1 MIESSLHCDSTS
13 PIELMRDDALGQHY
27 TGSDVAN
34 ALSALMRVHKPA
46 TVIDL
51 GVGEGS
57 LLMGAKN
64 HWRGAKLHG
73 FDIDQ
78 CNLDIARSQLGR
90 GTFGKVDCLA
100 ATLPRAIKELLSSAD
115 VVLCNPP
122 FLEFT
127 HAAAKF
133 AVPQDWRQT
142 AEVKFFEISLQL
154 LRPGGSLGIILPA
167 RYISGP
173 AYREFRRQLLST
185 CNVVSVTHL
194 PVSTFKTAEVDTY
207 FVVLR
212 KEPPNGKVLL
222 QVLGGECQYASTICL
237 IGREAIERLDH
248 RYHAGLSDWV
258 SSSVP
263 LSILLT
269 QDISRGV
276 DSCGRKTPDWIFHT
290 TNFKMFP
297 QGRIHCPPTKTALE
311 RGLAVPGDILIP
323 RVGSRCLHYCAQ
335 IVSGQTTFSD
345 CVYRLR
351 VSPEW
356 RAYVFNYLRSP
367 VGIAMRSTS
376 AHGSCVKVLGKQT
389 LLDLPIPMLPMDNL
403 EST

>member
-1 MIESSLHCDSTS
+1 
-13 PIELMRDDALGQHY
+13 MRDDLLGQHY
-27 TGSDVAN
+27 TSAKVAS
-34 ALSALMRVHKPA
+34 ALSELMGVHKPE

-51 GVGEGS
+51 GVGEGT
-57 LLMGAKN
+57 LLMGAN
-64 HWRGAKLHG
+64 DCWCDAKLHG
-73 FDIDQ
+73 IDIDQ
-78 CNLDIARSQLGR
+78 RSLDIARARLGR
-90 GTFGKVDCLA
+90 GTFGKADCLSV
-100 ATLPRAIKELLSSAD
+100 TLAPAIMELLSSAD

-122 FLEFT
+122 FLEFA
-127 HAAAKF
+127 HSAATF
-133 AVPQDWRQT
+133 AASQDWRQA

-154 LRPGGSLGIILPA
+154 LRPGGSLGIIFPA
-167 RYISGP
+167 RYVSGP
-173 AYREFRRQLLST
+173 AYREFRRQLLLT

-222 QVLGGECQYASTICL
+222 QVLGGESRRASTIYL
-237 IGREAIERLDH
+237 NAHEAIERMDH
-248 RYHAGLSDWV
+248 GYHATISEWAAN
-258 SSSVP
+258 SAP

-276 DSCGRKTPDWIFHT
+276 ESSGKNTPDWIFHT

-297 QGRIHCPPTKTALE
+297 NGRIQCHPSKAVLDRAL
-311 RGLAVPGDILIP
+311 AIKGDILIP

-335 IVSGQTTFSD
+335 IVSGETTFSD

-351 VSPEW
+351 VAAEW
-356 RAYVFNYLRSP
+356 RTHVFNFLRSP
-367 VGIAMRSTS
+367 FGIAMRSAA

-389 LLDLPIPMLPMDNL
+389 LLDLPIPMMPIEKL
-403 EST
+403 EGL